1 MANVFTKFRRGV
13 NQTFS
18 KRNMGNALRK
28 GLNIAG
34 DASIPLQI
42 AGYVTGQPELTLA
55 GKTLGYGSMA
65 GKYLTKK

>member
-34 DASIPLQI
+34 DASIPI
-42 AGYVTGQPELTLA
+42 SAIGYVSGQPELVA
-55 GKTLGYGSMA
+55 LGRGLSVGSSV
-65 GKYLTKK
+65 GKYLTK